1 MCLLI
6 HDTVLLQFIVATPV
20 LLYVFIALQ
29 MDAYKDSLLYF
40 MIFLR
45 ITPLVPNSFVN
56 MASPVVGI
64 PFHIF
69 FFGTLLVSSVHYLP
83 DTAFLV

>member
-1 MCLLI
+1 
-6 HDTVLLQFIVATPV
+6 
-20 LLYVFIALQ
+20 

-69 FFGTLLVSSVHYLP
+69 FFGTLLVSAVLAKHCSAVNADAADRHYCCSNAAP
-83 DTAFLV
+83 

>member
-1 MCLLI
+1 VFAE
-6 HDTVLLQFIVATPV
+6 TFSVVAATPAYSSLSDCASIFCV
-20 LLYVFIALQ
+20 VLQ
-29 MDAYKDSLLYF
+29 MAAYRDSLLYF

-69 FFGTLLVSSVHYLP
+69 FFGTLLVSLTLAKRLH
-83 DTAFLV
+83 A